1 MLSMYTSLSTLWLM
15 YCSVTATT
23 ASLQRKTTSTRV
35 PDGKTRP
42 VNSNCIL
49 NVQENSQYNTI
60 TWINTKTEN
69 LWPKN
74 IEERKRELIILK
86 KLVTKVN
93 AKRQLEKQVTSER
106 NGSTFRHCQCLVFVA
121 DIRAE
126 LLITVT
132 DAGIKKSLA
141 VLLALEWNK
150 MRPLLIDRDNRK
162 SPIVSLK
169 PWNWLMCGS
178 LEIDLPKKQQLDH

>member
-1 MLSMYTSLSTLWLM
+1 MLKDSWKNRRRQKEMAAHFDIVNVWSSL
-15 YCSVTATT
+15 
-23 ASLQRKTTSTRV
+23 
-35 PDGKTRP
+35 
-42 VNSNCIL
+42 
-49 NVQENSQYNTI
+49 
-60 TWINTKTEN
+60 
-69 LWPKN
+69 
-74 IEERKRELIILK
+74 
-86 KLVTKVN
+86 
-93 AKRQLEKQVTSER
+93 
-106 NGSTFRHCQCLVFVA
+106 A

-141 VLLALEWNK
+141 VLLTLEWNK

-178 LEIDLPKKQQLDH
+178 LEIDLPMKQLDH